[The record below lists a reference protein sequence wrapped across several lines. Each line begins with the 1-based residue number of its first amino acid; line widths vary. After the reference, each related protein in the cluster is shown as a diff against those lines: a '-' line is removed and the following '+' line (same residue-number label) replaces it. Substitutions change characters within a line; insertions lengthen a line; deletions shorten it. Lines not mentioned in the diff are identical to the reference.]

1 MMIRV
6 RSVLQTKWGTAD
18 EVAAALKEG
27 MNQLAKEMGGRN
39 PHILTDLSGPFHR
52 VVEEIDVESLAHW
65 EQNRGKL
72 FSHPEFAKF
81 MARVDGLIESGYQEF
96 FTIES

>member
-1 MMIRV
+1 MIRV
-6 RSVLQTKWGTAD
+6 RSVLQTKWGKAD

-27 MNQLAKEMGGRN
+27 MNQLAKEMDGRN

-81 MARVDGLIESGYQEF
+81 MRAWTG
-96 FTIES
+96 

>member
-1 MMIRV
+1 MV
-6 RSVLQTKWGTAD
+6 RMRAVMQTKWGKAD

-27 MNQLAKEMGGRN
+27 MAQMAKEVGGRN
-39 PHILTDLSGPFHR
+39 PHVLTDLSGPFHR
-52 VVEEIDVESLAHW
+52 VVEEVDLESMAQW
-65 EQNRGKL
+65 EKNRGKL

>member
-1 MMIRV
+1 MVRV
-6 RSVLQTKWGTAD
+6 RSVVQTKWGKAD

-27 MNQLAKEMGGRN
+27 IGQMAKEVGGRN
-39 PHILTDLSGPFHR
+39 PHVLTDLSGPFHC
-52 VVEEIDVESLAHW
+52 VVEEIDVESLAQW

-72 FSHPEFAKF
+72 FAHPEFVRF
-81 MARVDGLIESGYQEF
+81 MARVDGLIESGYMEY

>member
-1 MMIRV
+1 MVRV
-6 RSVLQTKWGTAD
+6 RSVLQVKWGKAD
-18 EVAAALKEG
+18 EVAGAMKES
-27 MNQLAKEMGGRN
+27 LGRMAGELGARN
-39 PHILTDLSGPFHR
+39 AHILTDLSGPFHR

-65 EQNRGKL
+65 EQTRGKI
-72 FSHPEFAKF
+72 FAHPEFVKA

>member
-1 MMIRV
+1 MIRV
-6 RSVLQTKWGTAD
+6 RSVLQTKWGKAD

-39 PHILTDLSGPFHR
+39 PHVLTDLSGPFHR

-65 EQNRGKL
+65 EQNRDKL
-72 FSHPEFAKF
+72 FSHPEFAKI